1 MDEPLAVM
9 QLSRQLE
16 AYLLD
21 AAKRKPPIICCIGTD
36 RATGDSLGPLT
47 GWRLQSLL
55 QGLSTANPCSE
66 IEVWGT
72 VEHPIHAANL
82 QEILTTLAP
91 KIKERPLIAIDAC
104 LGHYSNIGTIVF
116 QHGPLKPGTAVK
128 KHLPEVGDVGITGI
142 VNVGGFRELQIL
154 QNTRLHTVLKMSQII
169 AHSIF
174 LALRNTVIKHHSLL

>member
-1 MDEPLAVM
+1 M
-9 QLSRQLE
+9 QLARQLE
-16 AYLLD
+16 DFLLD
-21 AAKRKPPIICCIGTD
+21 TAKRKPPIICCIGTD

-55 QGLSTANPCSE
+55 QGLSATNSYRNE

-72 VEHPIHAANL
+72 VEHPVHAANL
-82 QEILTTLAP
+82 RETLAVLAP

-128 KHLPEVGDVGITGI
+128 KQLPEVGDAGITGI
-142 VNVGGFRELQIL
+142 VNVGGFKELQIL
-154 QNTRLHTVLKMSQII
+154 QNTRLHIVLKMSQII

-174 LALRNTVIKHHSLL
+174 LALRNTVFQHHNLF